1 VIRAEDVAATLERG
15 RRNAEVRMTETVE
28 VGTFKDDVDSDGA
41 PIRVPVVSRYSG
53 IGRIKYE
60 SLTLTDTDKS
70 AQVVAVQRPL
80 LSVPVTS
87 PLLHDGDEVKV
98 VASSADG
105 LLVDRTYSVE
115 GAPQAGQTT
124 SHRYPLKE
132 LS

>member
-1 VIRAEDVAATLERG
+1 
-15 RRNAEVRMTETVE
+15 MTETVE
-28 VGTFKDDVDSDGA
+28 VGTFKDDVDSAGA
-41 PIRVPVVSRYSG
+41 PIRVPVVTRYSG

-80 LSVPVTS
+80 LSIPVTS
-87 PLLHDGDEVKV
+87 PRLHDGDEVKV
-98 VASSADG
+98 AASTADG
-105 LLVDRTYSVE
+105 ILVDRTYSVE